1 MAASRPRHPVRGGPS
16 PAEVAGVAE
25 GALARELAG
34 AEGLPVLGPVLAA
47 AAGEL
52 QLPLLALLGAVLQ
65 HAHGAHVGAAHDLVE
80 ALLALA
86 RLELPRGGG
95 AAEREQGDDRGR
107 GELHRWLRGSLADG
121 AGAGG

>member
-86 RLELPRGGG
+86 RLELR
-95 AAEREQGDDRGR
+95 
-107 GELHRWLRGSLADG
+107 DG
-121 AGAGG
+121 AGQSEGEDHGCHG